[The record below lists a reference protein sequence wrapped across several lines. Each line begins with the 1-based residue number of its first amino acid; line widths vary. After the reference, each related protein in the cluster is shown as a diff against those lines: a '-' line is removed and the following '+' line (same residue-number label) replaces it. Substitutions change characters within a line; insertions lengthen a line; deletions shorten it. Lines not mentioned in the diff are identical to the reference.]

1 MRNRRAALALAAV
14 GLVLVCVLIVM
25 ACAGPVPAARSG
37 QTSSEE
43 FHQTFALAPNGQVEL
58 ANINGGVTISAW
70 DSAQVKVDAV
80 KRGDSDRLSECRIE
94 VSATPQSIRIET
106 KYPRRSN
113 NLSVHYTLMVP
124 RNALLK
130 KVELINGNVT
140 ITGVSGGV
148 HASVVNGT
156 VRGSDVGGALDLS
169 SVNGTVDA
177 NLGSSAKR
185 VRLSSVNGTVVL
197 TAPSDLQAE
206 VKASTVNGSIR
217 NDFGLPVQRGH
228 FVGAN
233 MNGRLGA
240 GAGQIELSTVNGSID
255 LRHASDGKP
264 LSSVGSA
271 SEGSSGPL

>member
-1 MRNRRAALALAAV
+1 MRNRRTARALASA
-14 GLVLVCVLIVM
+14 GLMLVCILIAVS
-25 ACAGPVPAARSG
+25 CAGPVRARSS
-37 QTSSEE
+37 QPSQEE
-43 FHQTFALAPNGQVEL
+43 FHQTYALASGGRVEL
-58 ANINGGVTISAW
+58 SNINGSVTVTAW
-70 DSAQVKVDAV
+70 DSNQVKVDAV
-80 KRGDSDRLSECRIE
+80 KRGDADRLSECRIE
-94 VSATPQSIRIET
+94 VSANPQLVRIET

-113 NLSVHYTLMVP
+113 NLSVNYTLMVP
-124 RNALLK
+124 RQARLEKIDLVNG
-130 KVELINGNVT
+130 KVA

-156 VRGSDVGGALDLS
+156 VHGSDVGGALDLS
-169 SVNGTVDA
+169 SVNGTVEVS
-177 NLGSSAKR
+177 LGPSAKR
-185 VRLSSVNGTVVL
+185 VRLNSVNGTVAL

-233 MNGRLGA
+233 MNGRLGT

-264 LSSVGSA
+264 LSSVGTA
-271 SEGSSGPL
+271 SESSGGPL